1 MEVIVMKNEYV
12 SLLNGLI
19 EICKDG
25 EKGFREASEDIDI
38 GYYQILFQEYARQRS
53 QFASA
58 LQQEVRKLGGS
69 PDRKGTM
76 AGTIHRGWMN
86 LRSSVNQKTNEL
98 IVRECERG
106 EELALKSYKNALKI
120 ELPETLR
127 TLIQTQYQ
135 MIKHTHGR
143 IKAMEDKPVPAKSM

>member
-1 MEVIVMKNEYV
+1 MTMEYIT
-12 SLLNGLI
+12 LLNGLI
-19 EICKDG
+19 ETCKDG
-25 EKGFREASEDIDI
+25 EKGFREAAEDIDI

-58 LQQEVRKLGGS
+58 LQQEVRKLGGN

-86 LRSSVNQKTNEL
+86 LRSAVNQKTNEL
-98 IVRECERG
+98 IIRECERG
-106 EELALKSYKNALKI
+106 EEAALKNYGNALKLD
-120 ELPETLR
+120 LPESLK
-127 TLIQTQYQ
+127 TLIITQYQ
-135 MIKHTHGR
+135 TIRHTHGR

>member
-1 MEVIVMKNEYV
+1 MTSEYIT
-12 SLLNGLI
+12 LLNGLI

-25 EKGFREASEDIDI
+25 EKGFREAAEDIDI

-58 LQQEVRKLGGS
+58 LQQEVRKLGGN
-69 PDRKGTM
+69 PDRKGSM

-98 IVRECERG
+98 IIRECERG
-106 EELALKSYKNALKI
+106 EETALKNYKKAL
-120 ELPETLR
+120 EVDLPATLK
-127 TLIQTQYQ
+127 TLIQTQFQ
-135 MIKHTHGR
+135 TIRHTHGR

>member
-1 MEVIVMKNEYV
+1 MTNEYV

-25 EKGFREASEDIDI
+25 EKGFREAAEDINI

-53 QFASA
+53 QFASV
-58 LQQEVRKLGGS
+58 LQQEVRKLGGD
-69 PDRKGTM
+69 PDRKGSM

-98 IVRECERG
+98 IIRECERG
-106 EELALKSYKNALKI
+106 E
-120 ELPETLR
+120 
-127 TLIQTQYQ
+127 
-135 MIKHTHGR
+135 
-143 IKAMEDKPVPAKSM
+143 

>member
-1 MEVIVMKNEYV
+1 MTNEYV

-25 EKGFREASEDIDI
+25 EKGFREAAEDIEI

-58 LQQEVRKLGGS
+58 LQQEVRKLGGD

-98 IVRECERG
+98 VIRECERG
-106 EELALKSYKNALKI
+106 EETALKNYRNALKTD
-120 ELPETLR
+120 LPDTLK
-127 TLIQTQYQ
+127 TLIHNQYQ
-135 MIKHTHGR
+135 TIRHTHGR
-143 IKAMEDKPVPAKSM
+143 IKAMEDKPIPSKSV

>member
-1 MEVIVMKNEYV
+1 MTNEFV

-25 EKGFREASEDIDI
+25 EKGFREAAEDIDI

-58 LQQEVRKLGGS
+58 LQQEVRKLGGN

-98 IVRECERG
+98 IIRECERG
-106 EELALKSYKNALKI
+106 EEIALKNYKKALKVD
-120 ELPETLR
+120 LPETLK
-127 TLIQTQYQ
+127 TMIQTQYQ
-135 MIKHTHGR
+135 TIRHTHGR

>member
-1 MEVIVMKNEYV
+1 MTNEYV
-12 SLLNGLI
+12 TLLNGLI

-25 EKGFREASEDIDI
+25 EKGFREAAEDIEI

-58 LQQEVRKLGGS
+58 LQQAVRKLGGN
-69 PDRKGTM
+69 PDRKGSM

-86 LRSSVNQKTNEL
+86 LRSTVNQKTNEL
-98 IVRECERG
+98 IIRECERG
-106 EELALKSYKNALKI
+106 EETALKNYKKALDLN
-120 ELPETLR
+120 LPETLKS
-127 TLIQTQYQ
+127 LIQTQYQ
-135 MIKHTHGR
+135 TLRHTHGR

>member
-1 MEVIVMKNEYV
+1 MTNEYV
-12 SLLNGLI
+12 TLLNGLI

-25 EKGFREASEDIDI
+25 EKGFREAAEDIEI

-58 LQQEVRKLGGS
+58 LQQEVRKLGGN
-69 PDRKGTM
+69 PDRKGSM

-98 IVRECERG
+98 IIRECERG
-106 EELALKSYKNALKI
+106 EETALKNYKKALDLD
-120 ELPETLR
+120 LPETLKS
-127 TLIQTQYQ
+127 LIQTQYQ
-135 MIKHTHGR
+135 TIRHTHGR